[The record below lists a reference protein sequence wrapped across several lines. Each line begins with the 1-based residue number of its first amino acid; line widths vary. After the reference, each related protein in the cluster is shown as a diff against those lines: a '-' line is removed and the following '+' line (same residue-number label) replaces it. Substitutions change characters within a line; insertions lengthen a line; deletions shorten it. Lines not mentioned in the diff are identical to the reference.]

1 MAICGR
7 SCPWLLQRI
16 YETYMKFLS
25 KFSLLL
31 LALLSIPAFA
41 ADGKWTE
48 GFGQGNYEYFIDDQG
63 WRLHIGCP
71 TQNGSADAYS
81 SVSVYRIVDNAPAKA
96 FSLTV
101 GGMTFEGPFEA
112 NSRAGD
118 SNFLAVLQGL
128 RKGDAVVKL
137 GSKSLTYPKSN
148 AAKVLPVYGKKFQCN
163 FDM

>member
-1 MAICGR
+1 
-7 SCPWLLQRI
+7 
-16 YETYMKFLS
+16 MKHVSHLV
-25 KFSLLL
+25 
-31 LALLSIPAFA
+31 LALLTLLSLPVFA

-48 GFGQGNYEYFIDDQG
+48 GFGQGNLEYFIDDQG

-71 TQNGSADAYS
+71 TDQGSAEARS

-101 GGMTFEGPFEA
+101 GGITFDGPFEA
-112 NSRAGD
+112 NSRVGD
-118 SNFLAVLQGL
+118 NNFLALLQAL

-137 GSKSLTYPKSN
+137 GTKSLTFPKSN

-163 FDM
+163 LDM

>member
-1 MAICGR
+1 MAISGQSHSR
-7 SCPWLLQRI
+7 LLQRI
-16 YETYMKFLS
+16 YEIYMKLLS
-25 KFSLLL
+25 KFTPVL

-81 SVSVYRIVDNAPAKA
+81 SVSVYRIVDNAPAKV

-118 SNFLAVLQGL
+118 SNFLAVLQNL
-128 RKGDAVVKL
+128 RKGDAVVTL
-137 GSKSLTYPKSN
+137 GAKSLTYPKSN
-148 AAKVLPVYGKKFQCN
+148 AAKVLPVYGKMFVCN
-163 FDM
+163 LDM